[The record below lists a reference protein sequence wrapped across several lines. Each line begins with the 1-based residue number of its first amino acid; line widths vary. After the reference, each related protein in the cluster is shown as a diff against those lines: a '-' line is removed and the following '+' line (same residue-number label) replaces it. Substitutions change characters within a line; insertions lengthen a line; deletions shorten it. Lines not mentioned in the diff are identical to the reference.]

1 MWFFLHCIQSYTGR
15 QLTNPD
21 DVFAAFSG
29 AIQLLELYMNT
40 DIVFGIPTS
49 HFDLALLWT
58 PVGRVT
64 RRGKRRCQQMGSVCI
79 KDPTGTCTC
88 PLVTDITGGQSIP
101 TWSWAG
107 WTGEKIDYRHESLSG
122 CLGDVHHWLTYRTW
136 IQWYIRDKNGILRPL
151 WKRLQCDGSF
161 AQQRSDVLDEWR
173 GYRCTYEPVSDSTS
187 STGGRKR
194 PRLSQL
200 VTEGYPEVRRTSN
213 QQYII
218 RARDTSYAYSP
229 APTIQHGAK
238 SLSQYSSPTA
248 VTKQDSMSHYG
259 GNTPRDYPVHPFPVN
274 QATGS
279 RHLLRTP
286 PQPPES
292 LYRLQDCRPAKNT
305 RVPRWDRYCR
315 WISSDVPN
323 EEDHD
328 FGSITQDHPFGV
340 ITNDATRISWE
351 DAQSYMP
358 ILQFFTWSTELHV
371 ATRESEA
378 GVSSGLSSA
387 ICRCDIADKNGD
399 WCGSL

>member
-1 MWFFLHCIQSYTGR
+1 MCETPSAPIHNVLHVAHRTFQERLLSRRCLIFAEGRFYFQCRTIGLSQDIHTDGNGNGWELGQTNSSLRAFKELHQRPMWFFLHCIRSYTGR

-79 KDPTGTCTC
+79 KDPTGICTC

-107 WTGEKIDYRHESLSG
+107 WTGEKIDYRDESLSG

-151 WKRLQCDGSF
+151 WKRLQCDGNF

-173 GYRCTYEPVSDSTS
+173 GYRCTYEPISDSTT
-187 STGGRKR
+187 STSGRKR

-200 VTEGYPEVRRTSN
+200 VTGGYPEVRRTSN
-213 QQYII
+213 QQYIT

-229 APTIQHGAK
+229 APTI
-238 SLSQYSSPTA
+238 
-248 VTKQDSMSHYG
+248 
-259 GNTPRDYPVHPFPVN
+259 
-274 QATGS
+274 
-279 RHLLRTP
+279 
-286 PQPPES
+286 
-292 LYRLQDCRPAKNT
+292 
-305 RVPRWDRYCR
+305 
-315 WISSDVPN
+315 
-323 EEDHD
+323 
-328 FGSITQDHPFGV
+328 
-340 ITNDATRISWE
+340 
-351 DAQSYMP
+351 
-358 ILQFFTWSTELHV
+358 
-371 ATRESEA
+371 
-378 GVSSGLSSA
+378 
-387 ICRCDIADKNGD
+387 
-399 WCGSL
+399 